1 MKMDKDFFQRL
12 KRHQEKK
19 RTIGLLVVNGKKNYF
34 MVLLIYNFWEMMRE
48 IFKNIFIFKITLDI
62 YEKWKP

>member
-34 MVLLIYNFWEMMRE
+34 MVLLIYNF
-48 IFKNIFIFKITLDI
+48 
-62 YEKWKP
+62 